1 MKKATFCVVAVL
13 LLGCWYQRVSQAQ
26 SAKQPLVGTW
36 LLTSEQLNADSSQP
50 TPAQGARGM
59 LVFDAAGYYF
69 EIVDRAVP
77 EALAK
82 DLSEAQA
89 NFYRVGFEES
99 WGRYKVDSD
108 TGRISFEAFAGRSPN
123 ITGAKFSRTF
133 AVASVPD
140 DQNRLTV
147 TSLPGELH
155 ALAVTRRVW
164 QRVAPMMG
172 LSAKARQVVGFWCV
186 GGRTEA
192 RGNRGDARP
201 RSCGIPA

>member
-1 MKKATFCVVAVL
+1 MKRATFCVVAVL
-13 LLGCWYQRVSQAQ
+13 LLGCWYQPVSQAQ

-89 NFYRVGFEES
+89 NFYRVGGS
-99 WGRYKVDSD
+99 WDGTRSTPTQDASPSRPSPAGARTSPAPSSAGPSPWLPCRTTKIASPS
-108 TGRISFEAFAGRSPN
+108 RRCPASFTRWPSP
-123 ITGAKFSRTF
+123 A
-133 AVASVPD
+133 AS
-140 DQNRLTV
+140 
-147 TSLPGELH
+147 G
-155 ALAVTRRVW
+155 
-164 QRVAPMMG
+164 
-172 LSAKARQVVGFWCV
+172 SAS
-186 GGRTEA
+186 
-192 RGNRGDARP
+192 P
-201 RSCGIPA
+201 R